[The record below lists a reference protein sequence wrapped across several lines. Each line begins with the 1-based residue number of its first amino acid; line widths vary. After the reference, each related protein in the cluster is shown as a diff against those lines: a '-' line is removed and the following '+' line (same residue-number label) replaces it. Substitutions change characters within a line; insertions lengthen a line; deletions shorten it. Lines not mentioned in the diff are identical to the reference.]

1 LSFFLVYFKLRNTWL
16 MAVGKPLAPGQ
27 GWSLENMRPAKIQ
40 LQTSRDN
47 FMAKQGTAKQTLHWI
62 SDETRN

>member
-1 LSFFLVYFKLRNTWL
+1 